1 MTVASETPRTAA
13 TSRTSRP
20 AKKRRSRPAFGV
32 GQTSVVAA
40 GGITGVLPD
49 GNVIPAKLVE
59 ELLFQ
64 DGFEGGQTTSWSA
77 KSSSPPIPD
86 PRAAEI
92 DDGERMLVTGEQDLQ
107 APLGAPV
114 QSQARVF
121 GTAP

>member
-1 MTVASETPRTAA
+1 M
-13 TSRTSRP
+13 
-20 AKKRRSRPAFGV
+20 
-32 GQTSVVAA
+32 
-40 GGITGVLPD
+40 
-49 GNVIPAKLVE
+49 IPAKLVE